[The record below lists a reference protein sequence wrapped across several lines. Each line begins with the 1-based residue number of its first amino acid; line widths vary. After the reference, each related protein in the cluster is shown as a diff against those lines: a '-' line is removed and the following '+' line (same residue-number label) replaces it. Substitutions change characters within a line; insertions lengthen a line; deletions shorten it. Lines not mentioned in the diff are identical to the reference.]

1 MPSRVRNG
9 RPKRAALSDKNRS
22 IPVRRLDKRMLL
34 CCGLQ
39 GRGSGRRPPVSSLRL
54 YPEGVIRAVWQG
66 KLEALKALTMDSAL
80 AAVKAAEIVREN
92 GSSAWKNAV
101 PGRRLLFL
109 GFSFCGADFG
119 GSIKGLPAFCSRLE
133 AVCCQKT
140 FGELEKAEPFRIF
153 KHIRQRVGWG
163 QDNFLRRKGSF
174 PELKLEKAACGGG
187 LHIRSPA
194 YYKTF
199 FDKPGLPAFCSRL
212 EAADSGR
219 VNTTRS
225 RRTPP
230 ARAARRW

>member
-1 MPSRVRNG
+1 MIGQKDAPLLWASRKGKRPS
-9 RPKRAALSDKNRS
+9 S
-22 IPVRRLDKRMLL
+22 
-34 CCGLQ
+34 
-39 GRGSGRRPPVSSLRL
+39 PVSSLRL
-54 YPEGVIRAVWQG
+54 NPEGVIRAVCQG

-119 GSIKGLPAFCSRLE
+119 GSIKGLPAFCSGLE

-163 QDNFLRRKGSF
+163 QDDFCG
-174 PELKLEKAACGGG
+174 EKA
-187 LHIRSPA
+187 HFQS
-194 YYKTF
+194 
-199 FDKPGLPAFCSRL
+199 
-212 EAADSGR
+212 
-219 VNTTRS
+219 
-225 RRTPP
+225 
-230 ARAARRW
+230 